1 MKFLLILLGFIGV
14 LSYEQTSTYVP
25 EQSKTVTK
33 SKTPSQSID
42 TFNDI
47 DINLR
52 DIVIDNDIDIRRKNK
67 KRKNR
72 RRKKR
77 NRRTRTKKY
86 DYDSIDDDDDDIDD
100 DDENDVIINQQNY
113 DSNYY

>member
-52 DIVIDNDIDIRRKNK
+52 DIVIDNDIEYLQSLSNSFLEYDAK
-67 KRKNR
+67 K
-72 RRKKR
+72 
-77 NRRTRTKKY
+77 
-86 DYDSIDDDDDDIDD
+86 SLC
-100 DDENDVIINQQNY
+100 IISYNNNSQ
-113 DSNYY
+113 

>member
-1 MKFLLILLGFIGV
+1 MKILLIFLGFIGV
-14 LSYEQTSTYVP
+14 LSYEQISSYVP

-33 SKTPSQSID
+33 SKSPTQSID

-77 NRRTRTKKY
+77 NRRMRNRKY
-86 DYDSIDDDDDDIDD
+86 SYDSIDDDDID

-113 DSNYY
+113 DANYY